1 MSRKEQEILRDIK
14 RRWAIQCSN
23 GELFCFLCG
32 KQIKPGDKY
41 NADHWIPRALGGK
54 TNEENLKPACV
65 SCNSRKGCI
74 SPEEFELHR
83 EEILNGTYKRKPEK
97 ETQKLINITPKKKK
111 KERDCGLGNTIYY
124 INKTST
130 ETDSKVEV
138 KKGVIIGYAEDGC
151 VLVKEFYKNAYNQIE
166 SRLVAVIPLS
176 KKKALDLKYKCDDQ
190 MNKILR
196 LQTQHL
202 R

>member
-1 MSRKEQEILRDIK
+1 MRDIK
-14 RRWAIQCSN
+14 RRWAVKCET

-32 KQIKPGDKY
+32 KKINSMKQC

-54 TNEENLKPACV
+54 STEENLKPAHKN
-65 SCNSRKGCI
+65 CNSRKGCI

-83 EEILNGTYKRKPEK
+83 EEILNGTYKRKQEK
-97 ETQKLINITPKKKK
+97 ETLIDTIPKKKK
-111 KERDCGLGNTIYY
+111 KERKYNLGDTIYY
-124 INKTST
+124 IKKTST
-130 ETDSKVEV
+130 KTDSKVEV

-151 VLVKEFYKNAYNQIE
+151 VLVKDFYENLYNKIE
-166 SRLVAVIPLS
+166 SKLITVIPLS

-190 MNKILR
+190 MNRILQ